1 MSLKGTPIPRR
12 LSVHTI
18 SFSAHVD
25 YSQNSEFIDQVNAQ
39 HIVLVHGEQ
48 TAMSRLRAALHA
60 KYKDA
65 EEAVQVHAP
74 RNCET
79 LKLAFRGE
87 RVAKAIG
94 VLAEKEPETNTPFQ
108 GLLLA
113 KDFTYTL
120 LDPRDLGEFTGL
132 STSVVV
138 QSQMVPISV
147 GIELVRWHL
156 EGMFGKIEE
165 GVDDDGVRILRVMG
179 CVDVKH
185 TREGEL
191 RIEWESSAQSDMIA
205 DSTLA
210 LIFGV
215 ESSPAS
221 VKRECYHSFCV
232 RVELMKG
239 GYSDGTKPF
248 TPPPPP

>member
-25 YSQNSEFIDQVNAQ
+25 YSQNAEFIDQVNAQ
-39 HIVLVHGEQ
+39 HIILVHGEQ
-48 TAMSRLRAALHA
+48 TAMSRLRAALQA

-65 EEAVQVHAP
+65 EEVVQVHAP

-94 VLAEKEPETNTPFQ
+94 VLAEQEPETNAQFQ

-138 QSQMVPISV
+138 QSQTVPISV

-165 GVDDDGVRILRVMG
+165 GIDDDGVRTLRVMR

-191 RIEWESSAQSDMIA
+191 KIEWESSAQSDMIA

-221 VKRECYHSFCV
+221 VKRECHRSFCV
-232 RVELMKG
+232 IVELMKRG
-239 GYSDGTKPF
+239 CSNGT
-248 TPPPPP
+248 